1 MKKCVIVK
9 PQPFPILEKKERPM
23 RDILF
28 DKANLTLS
36 IQSGLAKPFLRNG
49 TGHDIQ
55 SSHKELKDK
64 PKCEC

>member
-1 MKKCVIVK
+1 
-9 PQPFPILEKKERPM
+9 M

-28 DKANLTLS
+28 DKVNLTLI
-36 IQSGLAKPFLRNG
+36 IQSELTKPFLRNG